1 MFGTAYFGQIY
12 FAGVVVEPPPGGSR
26 DNCGGMFG
34 TATYG
39 QPYFGQH
46 IQCEPPPVTH
56 DNCGGMFGTAT
67 FGQPY
72 FGQHIQCGSPIP
84 PPPPPPPPPFIIG
97 GGGAGYFPLGRSK
110 KKLAQ
115 ILKEKIPLRDL
126 SKVVNPDVPAVDS
139 DDDEIAL
146 IVSSWLNL
154 K

>member
-1 MFGTAYFGQIY
+1 MFGTVYFGQIY
-12 FAGVVVEPPPGGSR
+12 FAGVVFEPTPGPSL
-26 DNCGGMFG
+26 
-34 TATYG
+34 
-39 QPYFGQH
+39 
-46 IQCEPPPVTH
+46 

-97 GGGAGYFPLGRSK
+97 GGGAGYFPTGRTK
-110 KKLAQ
+110 KHIAQ

-126 SKVVNPDVPAVDS
+126 SKLVNPDVPAQDS

>member
-1 MFGTAYFGQIY
+1 MFGTVYFGQIY
-12 FAGVVVEPPPGGSR
+12 FAGVVFEPTPGPSL
-26 DNCGGMFG
+26 
-34 TATYG
+34 
-39 QPYFGQH
+39 
-46 IQCEPPPVTH
+46 

-72 FGQHIQCGSPIP
+72 FGQHIQCGTPI

-110 KKLAQ
+110 KKLVE
-115 ILKEKIPLRDL
+115 ILREKKPLRDL
-126 SKVVNPDVPAVDS
+126 SKLANPDLPAPPKDS

-146 IVSSWLNL
+146 IISAWMRV